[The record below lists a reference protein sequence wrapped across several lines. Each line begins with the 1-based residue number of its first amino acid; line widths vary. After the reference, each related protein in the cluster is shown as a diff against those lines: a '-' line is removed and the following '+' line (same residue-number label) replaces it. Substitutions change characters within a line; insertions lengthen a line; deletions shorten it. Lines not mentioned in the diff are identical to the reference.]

1 MAASKSGLWPNCVFL
16 KQVMFCYA
24 DNAYGGAPPMYDCAR
39 GCALRGSGL
48 YIRVSVAT
56 YNWCGN
62 NASICARSSLA

>member
-39 GCALRGSGL
+39 GWALRGS
-48 YIRVSVAT
+48 SV
-56 YNWCGN
+56 YPG
-62 NASICARSSLA
+62 